1 MNADQI
7 AENLRP
13 VFEKYDIESALL
25 FGSFARG
32 RESARSDLDLI
43 LVQRTEKP
51 YFERFDGIL
60 RELYQR
66 IRGRDIDVF
75 IYTPEE
81 LDRISHRRFIQ
92 QALKEG
98 RVIYESRQGP
108 V

>member
-1 MNADQI
+1 MDADEI
-7 AENLRP
+7 ARDLKP
-13 VFEKYDIESALL
+13 VFDRYGIESAIL
-25 FGSFARG
+25 FGSFAMR
-32 RESARSDLDLI
+32 RQSRRSDLDLI
-43 LVQRTEKP
+43 LIQRTEKR

-60 RELYQR
+60 RDIYQA

-92 QALKEG
+92 KALREG
-98 RVIYESRQGP
+98 RIIYESRQGP

>member
-1 MNADQI
+1 MDADQI
-7 AENLRP
+7 ANELRP
-13 VFEKYDIESALL
+13 VFEKYGIQSAIL

-32 RESARSDLDLI
+32 RQSKGSDLDLL
-43 LVQRTEKP
+43 LVQHTEKP

-60 RELYQR
+60 RDLYQR

-98 RVIYESRQGP
+98 RVIYESGQGP

>member
-1 MNADQI
+1 MDADQI
-7 AENLRP
+7 ARELKP
-13 VFEKYDIESALL
+13 VFEKYRIESAVL

-32 RESARSDLDLI
+32 RQSARSDLDLI
-43 LVQRTEKP
+43 LIQQTDKP
-51 YFERFDGIL
+51 YFDRFDGIL
-60 RELYQR
+60 RELYQT

-81 LDRISHRRFIQ
+81 LERISHRRFIQ
-92 QALKEG
+92 QALREG